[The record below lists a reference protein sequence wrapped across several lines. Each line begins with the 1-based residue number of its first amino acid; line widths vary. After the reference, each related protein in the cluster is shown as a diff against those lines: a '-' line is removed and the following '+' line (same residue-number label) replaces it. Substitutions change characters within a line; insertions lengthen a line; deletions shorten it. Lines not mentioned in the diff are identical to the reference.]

1 MPNWTKIQHP
11 TDANSQKQNQILKI
25 LNQSI
30 MTHLAGDSDELAD
43 AVGVELADL
52 VLNIVVGEAEVEL
65 LVRLA
70 KLITHLGHRRQDNC

>member
-1 MPNWTKIQHP
+1 
-11 TDANSQKQNQILKI
+11 
-25 LNQSI
+25 
-30 MTHLAGDSDELAD
+30 MTHLAGDSNELAD